1 MNRIENPLS
10 IKRKRICLGAQA
22 MRGSSSSS
30 LARVRQFL
38 SICALPALS
47 LCVAL
52 MVQPAH
58 AATWP
63 LPTSELSATLAF
75 HQSYTAGIESY
86 VHSGIDIPAS
96 AGMQI
101 SSPLAGTVRFTG
113 AVPSGDSRTGGTSS
127 GKTMI
132 AVSIELDD
140 NHVITLMPF
149 ATVSVHEG
157 QVVDEGTSLGTLAAS
172 GDVSTAATHLHM
184 GYKQGSSYLD
194 PMQLFS
200 AALTAPAGAA
210 SKQASELPATIMGVP
225 MSGMAPEATH
235 PGLVEESPTLQEQF
249 DAASASQGAPE
260 TGIESFGSIETGSY
274 KLAQHEAQAS
284 VVNPVTGVIGWLVD
298 ACIRQFTALRE
309 SLADLSHGTGI
320 PLPALTAFAYVLP
333 LGMVAVMCFACARC
347 FGPRMRD
354 ALLSQK
360 GRLSLVVGGDSM
372 HKLFPA
378 SGAAF
383 MSRSRIAQRR

>member
-10 IKRKRICLGAQA
+10 IKRKRICLDAQA

-38 SICALPALS
+38 SICALPAFS

-63 LPTSELSATLAF
+63 LPTSELSATLSF

-132 AVSIELDD
+132 AVSIELADG
-140 NHVITLMPF
+140 HVITLMPF

-172 GDVSTAATHLHM
+172 GDVSTATTHLHM

-194 PMQLFS
+194 PMQLFD

-210 SKQASELPATIMGVP
+210 SKQAAELPATIVGSP
-225 MSGMAPEATH
+225 MSSMAPETTY
-235 PGLVEESPTLQEQF
+235 PGVVGENPALQERF

-260 TGIESFGSIETGSY
+260 TSIESFDSIETGPY
-274 KLAQHEAQAS
+274 KLTRHEAQAS
-284 VVNPVTGVIGWLVD
+284 VVNPVAGAFGWLVD
-298 ACIRQFTALRE
+298 ACIGQLAALGE

-320 PLPALTAFAYVLP
+320 PLPALTVFAYALP
-333 LGMVAVMCFACARC
+333 LGIAAVMCFACARRL
-347 FGPRMRD
+347 GPRVRN

>member
-10 IKRKRICLGAQA
+10 VKRKRICLDAHA

-38 SICALPALS
+38 SICALPAFS
-47 LCVAL
+47 LCVAF

-63 LPTSELSATLAF
+63 VPTSELSATLAF

-113 AVPSGDSRTGGTSS
+113 TVPSGDSRTGGTSS
-127 GKTMI
+127 GKTMN
-132 AVSIELDD
+132 AVSIELRDGR
-140 NHVITLMPF
+140 VITLMPF
-149 ATVSVHEG
+149 ATVNVREG
-157 QVVDEGTSLGTLAAS
+157 QAVGEGTSLGTLAAS

-194 PMQLFS
+194 PMQLFGVTS
-200 AALTAPAGAA
+200 AAPAGAA
-210 SKQASELPATIMGVP
+210 AEQAAQLPAANMGAP
-225 MSGMAPEATH
+225 APDMAAEASSI
-235 PGLVEESPTLQEQF
+235 PQEQF
-249 DAASASQGAPE
+249 DAASASQSVPE
-260 TGIESFGSIETGSY
+260 TNAESFGSIETGSY
-274 KLAQHEAQAS
+274 ELAPREAQAPAA
-284 VVNPVTGVIGWLVD
+284 NPIAAAFEWLLA
-298 ACIRQFTALRE
+298 ACGGQLAALGAALA
-309 SLADLSHGTGI
+309 SLSQGTGI
-320 PLPALTAFAYVLP
+320 PLPVLATFAYVLP
-333 LGMVAVMCFACARC
+333 FVMVIVACFACARR
-347 FGPRMRD
+347 FGPRVRN
-354 ALLSQK
+354 ALISQK
-360 GRLSLVVGGDSM
+360 ARLSLGVGGDSM
-372 HKLFPA
+372 LKLFPA